1 MITILGVGHVFDLGP
16 AVRAVVEQVRPGTVA
31 VELDEA
37 RYRALVAGGGRRGP
51 GAYGLLGAAQMRL
64 ARQYG
69 VRPGGEMLAAV
80 EAARAVG
87 ARVALIDM
95 DSRQVVR
102 RMLSAMGTGEKVRFF
117 FSAVAAL
124 FIRRSSIDRNVA
136 AYEANPDV
144 FLDELGRDFPSVKRV
159 LLEERDA
166 HMARQLRELEATADE
181 VVAVVGEGHVGGLGA
196 ALADRPVRVVRLQ
209 ELRGRARPP
218 APDGAASAGG
228 DGGSGRPR

>member
-31 VELDEA
+31 VELDAA
-37 RYRALVAGGGRRGP
+37 RYRALAAGGGRRGS
-51 GAYGLLGAAQMRL
+51 GVYGLLGAAQRRL

-95 DSRQVVR
+95 DSTQVVR
-102 RMLSAMGTGEKVRFF
+102 RMLSEMGTGEKFRFF
-117 FSAVAAL
+117 LSAVVAL
-124 FIRRSSIDRNVA
+124 FVRRSSVDRQVA
-136 AYEANPDV
+136 AYEANPDI
-144 FLDELGRDFPSVKRV
+144 FLDEFGRDFPSVKRV
-159 LLEERDA
+159 LLEERNA
-166 HMARQLRELEATADE
+166 HMARQLRELEATANE
-181 VVAVVGEGHVGGLGA
+181 VVAVVGEGHVRGLGE

-209 ELRGRARPP
+209 ELRDGSRAPVP
-218 APDGAASAGG
+218 EGAASARGG
-228 DGGSGRPR
+228 GSSGRPG